1 MTSIEGVS
9 SFRQL
14 IRSGTARPEH
24 RASVIADAYQ
34 QCAFPEI
41 LGHVETVQRF
51 LSAQGVQ
58 PEDCISV
65 ELTNSVPSALTVLA
79 LLDGAYTFLH
89 MPVDGLG
96 SRAPATEVAMPRFS
110 RWVLTAAADGH
121 RAVADLSNPASYL
134 KLRRNPD
141 YHDNASRRP
150 EPGRLYS
157 RTSGSLG
164 TAKLAA
170 RSHASLAANV
180 QRVAERMGLDPSFRL
195 AAPTPIFHLYGL
207 GVAFLPALLTG
218 ASVDLQDR
226 ANLLRFLE
234 REQDFDPNVAFV
246 TPTFC
251 EAVLRGRK
259 SPRAYRFIVIGGDR
273 TSDVTRARSEVMHGP
288 LCNAYGSTE
297 MGSVSIAERT
307 MPADIRSGTVGRPF
321 PGIEVRFC
329 ETADVDRASGQSGQE
344 LQLRS
349 PYGFDGYV
357 DLDGNALD
365 VPDTFDGEWY
375 RTKDLALPGPDGTLR
390 VLGRCDLSV
399 NRNGMLLP
407 FADVESRL
415 RAIDGVEEAAVSVG
429 RDGIRGREL
438 IAFCVVSP
446 RAQSSS
452 QEIRAR
458 YAANAP
464 AFSVPD
470 SVRIVKVLPKLA
482 NGKLDRRSISA
493 MAESADMAAA
503 RSASAPGELNQM
515 SAENLKPL
523 PGALNWHRDGRAEK
537 HPLGGAARARGPN
550 RRARVASRRRG
561 RTRFGG
567 AGRGDLRGRT
577 APRVRISRI
586 GPQSAL
592 VRESYRIAHVIL
604 ARLTLEAA

>member
-1 MTSIEGVS
+1 MTSTEGVS
-9 SFRQL
+9 SFREL
-14 IRSGTARPEH
+14 IRSGAARPEH

-41 LGHVETVQRF
+41 VGHVETVQRF
-51 LSAQGVQ
+51 LSAQSVR

-79 LLDGAYTFLH
+79 LLDGAYTFLP

-110 RWVLTAAADGH
+110 RWLLTAADGH

-141 YHDNASRRP
+141 YRDKASGR

-180 QRVAERMGLDPSFRL
+180 QRVAERMDVDPSFRI

-251 EAVLRGRK
+251 EALLRARK
-259 SPRAYRFIVIGGDR
+259 SPRAYRFVIIGGDR
-273 TSDVTRARSEVMHGP
+273 TSDFARARSEAMHGP

-297 MGSVSIAERT
+297 MGLVSMAERA
-307 MPADIRSGTVGRPF
+307 MPADIRSGTVGRPL
-321 PGIEVRFC
+321 PGIEFRFS
-329 ETADVDRASGQSGQE
+329 ETGDVDGAGGQSGQE
-344 LQLRS
+344 LQLRN

-357 DLDGNALD
+357 DLNGDPLQ
-365 VPDTFDGEWY
+365 VPETFDGEWY
-375 RTKDLALPGPDGTLR
+375 RTRDLALPGPDGTLR

-415 RAIDGVEEAAVSVG
+415 RAIEGVEEAAVSVG

-458 YAANAP
+458 YAASAP

-470 SVRIVKVLPKLA
+470 SVCIVKVLPKLA
-482 NGKLDRRSISA
+482 NGKLDRRSITA
-493 MAESADMAAA
+493 MAESAGIAAV
-503 RSASAPGELNQM
+503 RSAPV
-515 SAENLKPL
+515 
-523 PGALNWHRDGRAEK
+523 HREG
-537 HPLGGAARARGPN
+537 
-550 RRARVASRRRG
+550 
-561 RTRFGG
+561 
-567 AGRGDLRGRT
+567 
-577 APRVRISRI
+577 
-586 GPQSAL
+586 
-592 VRESYRIAHVIL
+592 
-604 ARLTLEAA
+604 